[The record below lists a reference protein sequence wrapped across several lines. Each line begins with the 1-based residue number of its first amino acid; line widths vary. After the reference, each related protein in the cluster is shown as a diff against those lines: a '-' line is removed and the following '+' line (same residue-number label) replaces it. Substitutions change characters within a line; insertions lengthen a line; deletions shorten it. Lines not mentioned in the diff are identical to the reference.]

1 MKKKQDNFI
10 YKNFKSG
17 LKYIKESKN
26 YVWFSV
32 YLFIFF
38 ILLGYILPVFFR
50 EQILKYIEALIKQ
63 TDGLN
68 VFELIGFI
76 INNNIWSAFSGL
88 VFGILLGI
96 IPLSVII
103 VNGYVLGFV
112 ANKVVAVEGVS
123 SLWRLLPH
131 GIFEIPA
138 IIISVGLGLKLW
150 WYWFYSKEKA
160 KGFLAALVFFVCFI
174 FSFMVLS
181 LIISLFAGTSNPVA
195 LQNFYQ
201 EIMKNSLIV
210 LLIFSICFAFI
221 FISSYVSMKVF
232 SKKERIYIMDSLKS
246 NIKNSF
252 RTFVFIIIPLLV
264 IAGIIEGVLIWALG

>member
-138 IIISVGLGLKLW
+138 IIISVGLGLKLGG
-150 WYWFYSKEKA
+150 YWFYSKEKA

-210 LLIFSICFAFI
+210 D
-221 FISSYVSMKVF
+221 
-232 SKKERIYIMDSLKS
+232 RKS
-246 NIKNSF
+246 
-252 RTFVFIIIPLLV
+252 VV
-264 IAGIIEGVLIWALG
+264 